1 MKTGIMSSI
10 SNLAL
15 AVHEIMQMAT
25 PNALNITKVAPPL
38 ELTGDTGRH
47 VGIVLKFGRVVLDAA
62 N

>member
-1 MKTGIMSSI
+1 VKSF
-10 SNLAL
+10 
-15 AVHEIMQMAT
+15 
-25 PNALNITKVAPPL
+25 ALNITKVAPPL